1 MVYSVLTLY
10 DGSIGSSPS
19 LVQTTSDSNVGDDWN
34 DRASSA
40 VVSGGCQWILY
51 ESANYDGNS
60 AVISP
65 GRYTFS
71 SSPSSV
77 FPSDTLTAVYCL
89 PSEGTPAIVLFEH
102 SNYRGQRRVLT
113 SSSSNLG
120 NFNDKT
126 STFIITGGRWQ
137 LYTDENYMGS
147 SVIHGQGH
155 YPTLNAQ
162 TSVGNDALTSVKL
175 GKDKITHTLYTV

>member
-1 MVYSVLTLY
+1 MR
-10 DGSIGSSPS
+10 
-19 LVQTTSDSNVGDDWN
+19 TTSDPNLVDDGWN

-51 ESANYDGNS
+51 EHGLYHGNS

-113 SSSSNLG
+113 SSNSNLG

>member
-1 MVYSVLTLY
+1 MR
-10 DGSIGSSPS
+10 
-19 LVQTTSDSNVGDDWN
+19 TTSDSNVGNDWN

-40 VVSGGCQWILY
+40 AVSGGCQWILY
-51 ESANYDGNS
+51 ENSNYDGDS

-65 GRYTFS
+65 GKYTFS

-102 SNYRGQRRVLT
+102 DYYRGQSRVLT
-113 SSSSNLG
+113 SSNPDLG
-120 NFNDKT
+120 NFNDKAT
-126 STFIITGGRWQ
+126 SFIITGGRWQ

-147 SVIHGQGH
+147 SVIYGQGH